1 MALNRTST
9 RLRGLLIRMD
19 RLKSPQ
25 GIARD
30 LAVQKEINAH
40 RRTVDTLRER
50 AIEPW
55 TAAWRAVEHLHDLVE
70 DLAAARCMIGERSA
84 PEVHPDH
91 LTEAIRRAERSS
103 GT

>member
-1 MALNRTST
+1 MALHRSST

-30 LAVQKEINAH
+30 VAVQKEINAH
-40 RRTVDTLRER
+40 RRTVDVLRDK
-50 AIEPW
+50 ASEPW
-55 TAAWRAVEHLHDLVE
+55 SAAWRAVEHLHDLVE
-70 DLAAARCMIGERSA
+70 DLAAARCMVGERFA

-91 LTEAIRRAERSS
+91 LTEAIRLAEHSS